1 MNRQTDSMR
10 VASQYVTRS
19 MRSGT
24 RADHLIIPFFTSR
37 SRPRH
42 CAPPVSPQHP
52 GVAPTRPVAA
62 TVGVAHRAPASMK
75 KPNQPIRPP
84 RNKDRTP
91 LVRAGALL
99 LMAGLLYLLWPSAE
113 TAYLAME
120 SVLR

>member
-1 MNRQTDSMR
+1 
-10 VASQYVTRS
+10 
-19 MRSGT
+19 
-24 RADHLIIPFFTSR
+24 
-37 SRPRH
+37 
-42 CAPPVSPQHP
+42 
-52 GVAPTRPVAA
+52 
-62 TVGVAHRAPASMK
+62 MK
-75 KPNQPIRPP
+75 KPNPPIPSS